1 MVVFALFLTQACRKQ
16 NFVKHILTQSSF
28 SMHLEFSQYNKWIL
42 DVDLKWVTNK
52 NQQTILLYC
61 HFEKVAGKLVQ
72 ERSNIDAFLEALFEF
87 SQLIIFTSGILVS
100 SDKINRNQ
108 LWRFRSF
115 ARVHYQYR
123 CFLRI
128 PPTTSRIRKFYTR
141 TLGNYWQSKIKSQ
154 E

>member
-123 CFLRI
+123 CFLRR

-141 TLGNYWQSKIKSQ
+141 TLGNYWQSKNKNQ

>member
-52 NQQTILLYC
+52 NQQTILLHC
-61 HFEKVAGKLVQ
+61 HFEKVTGKLVQ

-87 SQLIIFTSGILVS
+87 SQLIFFTSGILAS

-108 LWRFRSF
+108 LFWFRSF
-115 ARVHYQYR
+115 LRVHYQYR
-123 CFLRI
+123 CFLRR

-141 TLGNYWQSKIKSQ
+141 TLGNYWQSKNKNQ